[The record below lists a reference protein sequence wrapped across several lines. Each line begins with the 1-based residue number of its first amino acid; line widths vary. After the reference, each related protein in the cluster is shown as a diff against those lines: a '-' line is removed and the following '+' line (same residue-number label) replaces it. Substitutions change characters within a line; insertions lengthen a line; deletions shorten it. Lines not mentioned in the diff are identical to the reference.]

1 MKVVA
6 QLARE
11 ASVTVRGEVIGNI
24 GKGFMLLVG
33 ITHEDTDADLD
44 YIVNKLIHLRVF
56 EDADGKMNESLLQI
70 GGEILSISQFT
81 LYADTRKGRRPSF
94 TDAAKP
100 DVAKRLYERFNQ
112 KLIEA
117 GIHVETGEFGA
128 HMDVQLINEGPVTI
142 ILDSSDRPN
151 KEA

>member
-6 QLARE
+6 QLSKE
-11 ASVTVRGEVIGNI
+11 ASVTVREEVIGKI

-33 ITHEDTDADLD
+33 ITHEDTEADLD
-44 YIVNKLIHLRVF
+44 YIVNKLINLRVF

-70 GGEILSISQFT
+70 GGEVLSISQFT

-100 DVAKRLYERFNQ
+100 DIAIKLYEQFNQ

-117 GIHVETGEFGA
+117 CIHVETGEFGA
-128 HMDVQLINEGPVTI
+128 HMDVQLINEGPITI
-142 ILDSSDRPN
+142 ILDSADRPN

>member
-6 QLARE
+6 QLAKE
-11 ASVTVRGEVIGNI
+11 ASVTVNDKVIGKI

-33 ITHEDTDADLD
+33 MTHEDTEADLD

-56 EDADGKMNESLLQI
+56 EDADGKMNDSLLQV
-70 GGEILSISQFT
+70 GGEVLSVSQFT

-100 DVAKRLYERFNQ
+100 EIANTLYKKFNQ
-112 KLIEA
+112 KLTEA
-117 GIHVETGEFGA
+117 GVTVETGEFGA
-128 HMDVQLINEGPVTI
+128 HMEVQLINDGPVTI
-142 ILDSSDRPN
+142 LLDSADRPN

>member
-6 QLARE
+6 QLSKE
-11 ASVTVRGEVIGNI
+11 ASVTVREEVIGRI

-33 ITHEDTDADLD
+33 ITHEDTEADLD

-56 EDADGKMNESLLQI
+56 EDDDGKMNESLLQI

-100 DVAKRLYERFNQ
+100 DIAIKLYEKFNQ
-112 KLIEA
+112 KLTEA

-128 HMDVQLINEGPVTI
+128 HMDVQLINEGPITI
-142 ILDSSDRPN
+142 ILDSADRPN

>member
-6 QLARE
+6 QLAKE
-11 ASVTVRGEVIGNI
+11 ASVTVNDKVIGMI

-33 ITHEDTDADLD
+33 ITHEDTEADLD

-56 EDADGKMNESLLQI
+56 EDADGKMNDSLLQV
-70 GGEILSISQFT
+70 GGEVLSVSQFT

-100 DVAKRLYERFNQ
+100 EVAKKLYEKFNK
-112 KLIEA
+112 KLTEA
-117 GIHVETGEFGA
+117 GVTVETGEFGA

-142 ILDSSDRPN
+142 VLDSADRPN

>member
-6 QLARE
+6 QLAKE
-11 ASVTVRGEVIGNI
+11 ASVTVREEIIGKI

-33 ITHEDTDADLD
+33 ITHEDTEADLD

-70 GGEILSISQFT
+70 GGEVLSISQFT

-100 DVAKRLYERFNQ
+100 DIAMKLYEQFNQ

-128 HMDVQLINEGPVTI
+128 HMDVQLINEGPITI
-142 ILDSSDRPN
+142 ILDSADRPN

>member
-128 HMDVQLINEGPVTI
+128 HMVVQLINEGPVTI

>member
-6 QLARE
+6 QLAKE
-11 ASVTVRGEVIGNI
+11 ASVTVNDKVIGKI

-33 ITHEDTDADLD
+33 ITHEDTEADLD

-56 EDADGKMNESLLQI
+56 EDADGKMNDSLLQV
-70 GGEILSISQFT
+70 GGEVLSVSQFT

-100 DVAKRLYERFNQ
+100 EVAKKLYEKFNK
-112 KLIEA
+112 KLTEA
-117 GIHVETGEFGA
+117 GVTVETGEFGA

-142 ILDSSDRPN
+142 VLDSADRPN

>member
-6 QLARE
+6 QLSKE
-11 ASVTVRGEVIGNI
+11 ASVTVREEVIGKI

-33 ITHEDTDADLD
+33 ITHEDTEADLD

-100 DVAKRLYERFNQ
+100 DIAIKLYEQFNQ
-112 KLIEA
+112 KLTEA

-128 HMDVQLINEGPVTI
+128 HMDVQLINEGPITI
-142 ILDSSDRPN
+142 ILDSADRPN

>member
-6 QLARE
+6 QLSKE
-11 ASVTVRGEVIGNI
+11 ASVTVREEVIGKI

-33 ITHEDTDADLD
+33 ITHEDTEADLD

-70 GGEILSISQFT
+70 GGEVLSISQFT

-100 DVAKRLYERFNQ
+100 NIAIKLYEQFNQ

-128 HMDVQLINEGPVTI
+128 HMDVQLINEGPITI
-142 ILDSSDRPN
+142 ILDSADRPN

>member
-1 MKVVA
+1 MKVIA
-6 QLARE
+6 QLAKE
-11 ASVTVRGEVIGNI
+11 ASVTVREEVIGSI

-94 TDAAKP
+94 TGAAKP
-100 DVAKRLYERFNQ
+100 EVAKKLYERFNQ

-128 HMDVQLINEGPVTI
+128 HMDVQLINEGPITI

>member
-6 QLARE
+6 QLSKE
-11 ASVTVRGEVIGNI
+11 ASVTVREEVIGKI
-24 GKGFMLLVG
+24 DKGFMLLVG
-33 ITHEDTDADLD
+33 ITHEDTEADLD
-44 YIVNKLIHLRVF
+44 YIVNKLINLRVF

-70 GGEILSISQFT
+70 GGEVLSISQFT

-100 DVAKRLYERFNQ
+100 DIAIKLYEQFNQ

-128 HMDVQLINEGPVTI
+128 HMDVQLINEGPITI
-142 ILDSSDRPN
+142 ILDSADRPN

>member
-6 QLARE
+6 QLSKE
-11 ASVTVRGEVIGNI
+11 ASVTVREEVIGKI

-33 ITHEDTDADLD
+33 ITHEDTEADLD

-70 GGEILSISQFT
+70 GGEVLSISQFT

-100 DVAKRLYERFNQ
+100 DIASKLYEQFNQ
-112 KLIEA
+112 KLIDA

-128 HMDVQLINEGPVTI
+128 HMDVQLINEGPITI
-142 ILDSSDRPN
+142 ILDSADRPN